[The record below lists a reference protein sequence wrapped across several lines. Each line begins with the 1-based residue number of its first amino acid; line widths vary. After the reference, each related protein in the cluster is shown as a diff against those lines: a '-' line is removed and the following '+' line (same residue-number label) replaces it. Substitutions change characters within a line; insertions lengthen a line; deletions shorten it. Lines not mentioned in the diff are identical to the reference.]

1 MSLKAENMSVPF
13 SIGFALF
20 AWQTIY
26 MLGIVPEKYFPSI
39 FTVIEAFWQML
50 QNGELL
56 KGEALTFSRAFIGLV
71 GAASLGVLL
80 AVLSDLS
87 PVFGRGFRY
96 ISDAVQPI
104 PPAAV
109 VPMAVFSLGL
119 GMKLYAFIIILVTVW
134 PTYVNGVAAL
144 AAVSPVQINTGRSF
158 GCSKFELLKRIK
170 LPAAMPEIFTGIRYA
185 ATIALIAVIVS
196 EMLAGRDGLGFM
208 IFKKSFAN
216 RTADV
221 FALMFAVAVTGVVL
235 STAVNLLRNAIVGW
249 HKEMSVR
256 HE

>member
-1 MSLKAENMSVPF
+1 MTLKAENLSVPF
-13 SIGFALF
+13 SIVFALL
-20 AWQTIY
+20 AWQLIY
-26 MLGIVPEKYFPSI
+26 GLGVVPEKYFPSI
-39 FTVIEAFWQML
+39 FTVIESFWQML

-56 KGEALTFSRAFIGLV
+56 RGEALTFSRALIGLV
-71 GAASLGVLL
+71 GAASLGIVL
-80 AVLSDLS
+80 AILSDLS
-87 PVFGRGFRY
+87 PVFARGFRY

-119 GMKLYAFIIILVTVW
+119 GMKLYAFIIVLVTVW

-144 AAVSPVQINTGRSF
+144 ASVSPVQINTGRSF
-158 GCSKFELLKRIK
+158 GCGRFELLTRIK

-196 EMLAGRDGLGFM
+196 EMLAGKDGLGFM

-235 STAVNLLRNAIVGW
+235 NSAVNLLRNAVVGW
-249 HKEMSVR
+249 HRKMSAR
-256 HE
+256 QE

>member
-1 MSLKAENMSVPF
+1 MTLKAENLSIPF
-13 SIGFALF
+13 SVAFALLC
-20 AWQTIY
+20 WQAIY
-26 MLGIVPEKYFPSI
+26 GLGIVPEKYFPSI
-39 FTVIEAFWQML
+39 FTVTSAFWQML
-50 QNGELL
+50 ESGELV
-56 KGEALTFSRAFIGLV
+56 KGEALTLSRALVGLV
-71 GAASLGVLL
+71 GAASLGIVL
-80 AVLSDLS
+80 AILSDLS

-158 GCSKFELLKRIK
+158 GCSKLELLRRIK

-221 FALMFAVAVTGVVL
+221 FALMFAVAITGVVINA
-235 STAVNLLRNAIVGW
+235 AVSLLRNAVVGW
-249 HKEMSVR
+249 HKQMSAR